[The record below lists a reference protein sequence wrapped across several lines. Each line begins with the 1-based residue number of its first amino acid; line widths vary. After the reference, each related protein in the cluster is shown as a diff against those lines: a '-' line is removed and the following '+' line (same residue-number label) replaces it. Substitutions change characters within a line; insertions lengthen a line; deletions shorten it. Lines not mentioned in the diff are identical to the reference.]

1 MIALF
6 PENVSVRGPRFITVA
21 GLLLVLAAV
30 PIVAASTG
38 GPFYVSLA
46 LRILIFAL
54 AASSLN
60 LLLGYGGLVSFGHA
74 LYLGVGAYVV
84 AILSFHGIT
93 NGWVHFA
100 LTVLLCSVIALL
112 TGLICLRT
120 SGIAFIMITLAFA
133 QMFFYLVTS
142 LKYYGGD
149 DGLAVARRSNFEPL
163 FSIQNNIGLYYT
175 TTILLVVTLYFSWR
189 LVHSRLG
196 RVLRGASSNLRR
208 MEALGFPVLRYR
220 LAGLVIA
227 GSICGIAGLLLA
239 NLARF
244 ASPAYMAW
252 TVSGDLILM
261 IILGGI
267 ATVIGPLVGATIYII
282 LETILAAYT
291 QHWMVI
297 LGPIILL
304 VALIAKRGV
313 YGSLLEFERRM
324 TLGK

>member
-84 AILSFHGIT
+84 AIFSFHGIT

-196 RVLRGASSNLRR
+196 RVSARRELKSAQDGGSWFSCAAVSLGRIGNRRQHLWDCRSSAGQSR
-208 MEALGFPVLRYR
+208 PVR
-220 LAGLVIA
+220 IP
-227 GSICGIAGLLLA
+227 SIHGMDCI
-239 NLARF
+239 R
-244 ASPAYMAW
+244 
-252 TVSGDLILM
+252 
-261 IILGGI
+261 
-267 ATVIGPLVGATIYII
+267 
-282 LETILAAYT
+282 
-291 QHWMVI
+291 
-297 LGPIILL
+297 
-304 VALIAKRGV
+304 
-313 YGSLLEFERRM
+313 
-324 TLGK
+324 